1 MVVRARPSGATRNR
15 RDSAR
20 SSAGSLKG
28 TRPDR
33 LSVVGESGP
42 GPDVGPAPRD
52 GLPVGSILIVE
63 DDHVVSDFVTLLLG
77 GAFTV
82 RQTTTARE
90 ALKILERE
98 RIDLVVLDHR
108 LPDGNGLDVLAS
120 IRARHLKLP
129 VIMTTGYGSEELCRA
144 AFKLGVADYLAKPFD
159 VFEFKNA
166 VQCAFAQASSDAP
179 APGPVPGSKDL
190 VIQKAVVLINQRYW
204 DRLSLRRLASD
215 TGISPYRLSHRFH
228 EVMGI
233 SFRAYLLRVRLERAK
248 HLLAHSRASI
258 TEVAQ
263 AAGFGDL
270 PRFDKLFKRDTGVT
284 PSTYRS
290 RRRGD
295 HSESVDV
302 GSASEARQTN
312 LGIEDR
318 GASRLPAQ

>member
-1 MVVRARPSGATRNR
+1 
-15 RDSAR
+15 
-20 SSAGSLKG
+20 
-28 TRPDR
+28 
-33 LSVVGESGP
+33 LSVIAESGL
-42 GPDVGPAPRD
+42 GPDVGPAARD

-63 DDHVVSDFVTLLLG
+63 DDHRVSDLVTVLLA

-82 RQTTTARE
+82 RQTTTANE
-90 ALKILERE
+90 ALQILKRE

-108 LPDGNGLDVLAS
+108 LPDGSGLDVLTS
-120 IRARHLKLP
+120 IRATNLKLP

-166 VQCAFAQASSDAP
+166 VRCAFARASSDAP
-179 APGPVPGSKDL
+179 APGAVPGSNDL
-190 VIQKAVVLINQRYW
+190 VVQKAALLINQRYW

-215 TGISPYRLSHRFH
+215 VGISPYRLSHRFH

-233 SFRAYLLRVRLERAK
+233 SFRAYLLRARLDRAK

-263 AAGFGDL
+263 AVGFGDL

-284 PSTYRS
+284 PSIYRS
-290 RRRGD
+290 RCRGN

-302 GSASEARQTN
+302 VSK
-312 LGIEDR
+312 I
-318 GASRLPAQ
+318 SR